1 MIQALV
7 FFFVIERLTS
17 RPCKQYFGQYRNHY
31 CGNETAKTAFSF
43 VVRSALS
50 LDFQFNLSVFFT
62 ISKRDN
68 FGGCHLNFQFKK
80 SNIFYKQN
88 IKSTFSENDIRS
100 IAKNVF
106 LNGTKRSTPLDE
118 KTQRYI
124 FIQMF
129 PSLSH
134 NRFSRAKSS
143 GNFPKIIATKKP

>member
-1 MIQALV
+1 M
-7 FFFVIERLTS
+7 
-17 RPCKQYFGQYRNHY
+17 
-31 CGNETAKTAFSF
+31 
-43 VVRSALS
+43 RSALS

-134 NRFSRAKSS
+134 NRL
-143 GNFPKIIATKKP
+143 